1 MIPGVQKVTF
11 KRTNCRACLSR
22 GCSGVTNMQRGY
34 LDPLLSSGKSVFE
47 TFCGKGRC
55 EIYLLYCKLQE
66 KQVDHS
72 AFRSLQAQAD
82 KSPKATN
89 NLSTPSI

>member
-1 MIPGVQKVTF
+1 VHVYPE
-11 KRTNCRACLSR
+11 ADLESD
-22 GCSGVTNMQRGY
+22 MQRGC

-82 KSPKATN
+82 KSPKTTN
-89 NLSTPSI
+89 KSSSLKYVV